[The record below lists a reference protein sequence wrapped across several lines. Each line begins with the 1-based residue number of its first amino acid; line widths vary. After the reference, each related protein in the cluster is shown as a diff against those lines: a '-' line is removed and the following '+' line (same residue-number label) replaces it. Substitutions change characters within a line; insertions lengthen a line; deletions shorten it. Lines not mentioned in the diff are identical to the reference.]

1 VQESLVPDSTKAL
14 KITIANGPNSAGKT
28 LRSNRWKDGVNKYS
42 KLVGDGV
49 AVYGLDADG
58 NTPQFQAG
66 SAEITLTL
74 SGLTAGKHSLLAYHN
89 NTDGYNGPKVDVYV
103 DDVKTVE
110 A

>member
-1 VQESLVPDSTKAL
+1 M
-14 KITIANGPNSAGKT
+14 
-28 LRSNRWKDGVNKYS
+28 
-42 KLVGDGV
+42 GDGV
-49 AVYGLDADG
+49 AVYGLAADG
-58 NTPQFQAG
+58 NTPQLQAG

-110 A
+110 GVAQTSRAMKPSESGQSYVTFNAQDGKDVRDFLSHRS